1 MADIDNKADSANHIE
16 AVDAV
21 PSKVL
26 IENAAIGSDHEHELA
41 PWAAIKAYPM
51 AVFWCLM
58 VSMCVVM
65 VSTHDI
71 PNSQQTT

>member
-1 MADIDNKADSANHIE
+1 MADIDNKAGLANHIE
-16 AVDAV
+16 AADATI

-26 IENAAIGSDHEHELA
+26 VENAAVGSDLEHELA
-41 PWAAIKAYPM
+41 PWVAIMAYPM

-65 VSTHDI
+65 VSIFTRTN
-71 PNSQQTT
+71 P